1 MSSVENEVGLHGA
14 GLENGLRDGK
24 IGDLDGCRLS
34 CPKKHCRAKVGEHDL
49 ERQIRWSRGGRLCL
63 ESRLGVGL
71 KVLVCRQKGQ
81 VVLDVHDHLEVQLV
95 DLSPLPGV

>member
-14 GLENGLRDGK
+14 GLENGLRNGK

-34 CPKKHCRAKVGEHDL
+34 CPKKHCRAKIGEHDL
-49 ERQIRWSRGGRLCL
+49 ESQTRWSRGGPLCF
-63 ESRLGVGL
+63 ESRLEVGP
-71 KVLVCRQKGQ
+71 KVLVRRQEGQ
-81 VVLDVHDHLEVQLV
+81 VVLDVHGHLEVPRG

>member
-34 CPKKHCRAKVGEHDL
+34 CPKKHCRAKIGEHDL
-49 ERQIRWSRGGRLCL
+49 ESQTRWSRGGPLCF
-63 ESRLGVGL
+63 ESRPEVGP
-71 KVLVCRQKGQ
+71 KVLVHRQEGQ
-81 VVLDVHDHLEVQLV
+81 VVLDVHGHLEVPRG